1 MIRMDYRLTQ
11 DDKER
16 VMLLANVRDHG
27 LKSLD
32 ISQLERL
39 RQLVAAKDY
48 SHDRKA
54 EKSKKKLINKINVA
68 IYEKAEGREGI

>member
-1 MIRMDYRLTQ
+1 MDYRLTP

-16 VMLLANVRDHG
+16 VMLLTNVKNHG

-32 ISQLERL
+32 MSQLERL
-39 RQLVAAKDY
+39 RALVAAKDY
-48 SHDRKA
+48 SHNKKA
-54 EKSKKKLINKINVA
+54 ERSKKKILGKINVA